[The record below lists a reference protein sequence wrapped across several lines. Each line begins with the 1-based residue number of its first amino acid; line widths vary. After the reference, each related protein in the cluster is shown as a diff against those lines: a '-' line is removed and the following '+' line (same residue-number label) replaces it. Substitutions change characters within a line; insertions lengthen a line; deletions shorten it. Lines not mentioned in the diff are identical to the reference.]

1 MDGLGLS
8 AREMVDKKPWEACS
22 GVGETGGFRP
32 CKPPCP
38 PAWPGSL
45 ARRALPTGDVVAAW
59 CFLFRFLVAFLPV
72 YPDFSFLISNFAVVM
87 KQVRPKKNLGQ
98 HFLTDLGIARRIA
111 DTVDACPDIPVLE
124 VGPGMGVL
132 TQYLVEKPRP
142 VKVVEIDRESVEYL
156 NEHFPRLRD
165 NIIGEDFLRMD
176 LGALFGGS
184 QFVLTG
190 NYPYDISSQI
200 FFKMLDNK
208 DLIPCCTGMIQR
220 EVALRMASEPGTKAY
235 GILSVLIQAWYD
247 VEYLFTVDENVF
259 NPPPKVKSAVIRM
272 TRNSVTDLGCD
283 EALFKRVVKT
293 VFNQRRKMLRV
304 SLRQILGT
312 VDVEEGFYGLDIM
325 TRRPEQLSIS
335 EFVELTNLVD
345 KCLSAAGRQ

>member
-1 MDGLGLS
+1 M
-8 AREMVDKKPWEACS
+8 
-22 GVGETGGFRP
+22 
-32 CKPPCP
+32 
-38 PAWPGSL
+38 
-45 ARRALPTGDVVAAW
+45 
-59 CFLFRFLVAFLPV
+59 
-72 YPDFSFLISNFAVVM
+72 I

-98 HFLTDLGIARRIA
+98 HFLTDLDIARRIA
-111 DTVDACPDIPVLE
+111 DTVDACPGLPVLE

-132 TQYLVEKPRP
+132 TQYLVEKPRE
-142 VKVVEIDRESVEYL
+142 VRVVEIDRESVVYL

-176 LGALFGGS
+176 LETLFGGG

-200 FFKMLDNK
+200 FFKMIDNK

-220 EVALRMASEPGTKAY
+220 EVALRMASAPGCKAY

-247 VEYLFTVDENVF
+247 VEYLFTVDEDVF

-272 TRNSVTDLGCD
+272 TRNGVTSLGCD
-283 EALFKRVVKT
+283 EQLFRRVVKT

-304 SLRQILGT
+304 SLRQILAGRNLT
-312 VDVEEGFYGLDIM
+312 PGFFEQPVM
-325 TRRPEQLSIS
+325 TRRPEQLTVA
-335 EFVELTNLVD
+335 EFVDLTNIVAEQLGVSPISGD
-345 KCLSAAGRQ
+345 

>member
-1 MDGLGLS
+1 
-8 AREMVDKKPWEACS
+8 
-22 GVGETGGFRP
+22 
-32 CKPPCP
+32 
-38 PAWPGSL
+38 
-45 ARRALPTGDVVAAW
+45 
-59 CFLFRFLVAFLPV
+59 
-72 YPDFSFLISNFAVVM
+72 M

-98 HFLTDLGIARRIA
+98 HFLTDLNIAKRIA

-124 VGPGMGVL
+124 VGPGMGVM
-132 TQYLVEKPRP
+132 TQYLIEKPRP
-142 VKVVEIDRESVEYL
+142 VKVVEIDNESVAYL
-156 NEHFPRLRD
+156 NERWPQLTD
-165 NIIGEDFLRMD
+165 NIISADFLRMD
-176 LGALFGGS
+176 LNTVFDGK

-220 EVALRMASEPGTKAY
+220 EVALRMASEPGNKAY
-235 GILSVLIQAWYD
+235 GILSVLTQAWYD

-272 TRNSVTDLGCD
+272 TRNTVTNLGCD

-304 SLRQILGT
+304 SLRQMIPNEST
-312 VDVEEGFYGLDIM
+312 HEAFFTQDIM
-325 TRRPEQLSIS
+325 TKRPEQLTVQQ
-335 EFVELTNLVD
+335 FVELTNMV
-345 KCLSAAGRQ
+345 AAELQ